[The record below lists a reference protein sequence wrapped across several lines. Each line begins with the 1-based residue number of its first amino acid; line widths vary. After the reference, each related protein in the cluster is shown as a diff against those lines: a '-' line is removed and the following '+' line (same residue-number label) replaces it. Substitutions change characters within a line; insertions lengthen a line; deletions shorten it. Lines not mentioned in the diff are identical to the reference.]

1 MEFDNLQFNKKDR
14 FAVTDPETQIS
25 AAEWNALGKKVR
37 EMDTEM
43 ENIEVTGEISEDFV
57 NGLF

>member
-1 MEFDNLQFNKKDR
+1 MEFDNLQFNKRDR
-14 FAVTDPETQIS
+14 HPVTDAETQIS
-25 AAEWNALGKKVR
+25 ADEWNALGKKVR

-43 ENIEVTGEISEDFV
+43 GNIEVTGEISEEFV